1 VSDASAS
8 GRPLVSVVVPMYN
21 EEAVAERCLHTLVE
35 YVATLAD
42 RFDFE
47 ILVVD
52 DGSTDATR
60 SVALSFAADHPQVR
74 VLVHRANFRLGPAL
88 RFAFGQSRG
97 EYIIVFDADLSYD
110 VEHIG
115 RLLDCITETRARIVI
130 ASPYMPGGETRGIPF
145 RRRVLSQGANWF
157 LARTAQGT
165 MEGKLHTVT
174 GMVRAYDGP
183 FIRTLDLKAADVDV
197 NTEIVYKAQVLRA
210 RIEEIPAVLDWTG
223 LEDRRPVTGFNT
235 RLYWTTAKQMVSAFL
250 FRPFIFF
257 LVPGLLLLLLSAVLA
272 VFGVAS
278 IASHD
283 SVSDAFAD
291 HPALY
296 LSGSVALLIGVQFVS
311 LAILTLQAKRYFE
324 ELFHLGTI
332 TRRLMSDEPELRPD
346 RH

>member
-1 VSDASAS
+1 
-8 GRPLVSVVVPMYN
+8 MYN
-21 EEAVAERCLHTLVE
+21 EEAVALRCLQTLVD

-42 RFDFE
+42 AYRFE

-52 DGSTDATR
+52 DGSTDSTR
-60 SVALSFAADHPQVR
+60 ELALSFAADHPMVH

-88 RFAFGQSRG
+88 RFAFGQSQG
-97 EYIIVFDADLSYD
+97 DYVIVFDADLSYSVD
-110 VEHIG
+110 HIG
-115 RLLDCITETRARIVI
+115 RLLECISETRARVVI

-145 RRRVLSQGANWF
+145 RRRMLSQGANWF
-157 LARTAQGT
+157 LARTAQGKFL
-165 MEGKLHTVT
+165 GKLHTVT

-197 NTEIVYKAQVLRA
+197 NTEIIYKAQILRA
-210 RIEEIPAVLDWTG
+210 RIEEIPAVLDWTE

-235 RLYWTTAKQMVSAFL
+235 RLYWTTAKQVVSAFL

-272 VFGVAS
+272 VFGIVA
-278 IASHD
+278 IAGHD
-283 SVSDAFAD
+283 SVSDAFSD
-291 HPALY
+291 DPALY

-324 ELFHLGTI
+324 ELFHLGTF
-332 TRRLMSDEPELRPD
+332 TRRLMSDEPDLHPPPHDGRDEAR
-346 RH
+346 